1 MFMRRNPNFFS
12 ADMMTEIFTKHHT
25 WSINTWVLVIA
36 VISPRSDEDDATAK
50 LLDVSVPC
58 AKISHGVMYH
68 AIFFKL
74 RLVSTQDNQ

>member
-1 MFMRRNPNFFS
+1 MFMRNPKFFS
-12 ADMMTEIFTKHHT
+12 ADMMTEKNCKASYMFNQH
-25 WSINTWVLVIA
+25 WVLVIA

-74 RLVSTQDNQ
+74 RLVFYTR

>member
-1 MFMRRNPNFFS
+1 MFNQ
-12 ADMMTEIFTKHHT
+12 H
-25 WSINTWVLVIA
+25 WVLVIA

-68 AIFFKL
+68 SIFFKL
-74 RLVSTQDNQ
+74 RLVFYKR